1 MSDGGESQMGLSI
14 SATALGAYGS
24 GRFCERCAWLR
35 LHVKSLPYQSFPG
48 IFSTIDR
55 YNKLI
60 VHSYF
65 DRARSLPTWLGQLGE
80 VESYVDPPHWSR
92 FKVLDKE
99 TGVTLRGEAD
109 GIFKMADGSFAIV
122 DYKTAKY
129 TPGQM
134 GLFKSYV
141 VQLNAYAFIGQRLDL
156 APVGQLALVY
166 MEPVTDERTAKM
178 PHLVDDLG
186 FSMGLS
192 ATVVPVDLMP
202 EELIPPLLRQA
213 RKLSEMDSPPH
224 GTQACKDCE
233 AVDTLVRALH

>member
-1 MSDGGESQMGLSI
+1 MGLSI

-24 GRFCERCAWLR
+24 GPFCERCAWLR

-65 DRARSLPTWLGQLGE
+65 DRAKSLPTWLRQLGE
-80 VESYVDPPHWSR
+80 VDSYVQPPHWSR

-122 DYKTAKY
+122 DYKTPNTHRVKWGSSRAMWSSS
-129 TPGQM
+129 TP
-134 GLFKSYV
+134 
-141 VQLNAYAFIGQRLDL
+141 
-156 APVGQLALVY
+156 
-166 MEPVTDERTAKM
+166 M
-178 PHLVDDLG
+178 P
-186 FSMGLS
+186 S
-192 ATVVPVDLMP
+192 
-202 EELIPPLLRQA
+202 
-213 RKLSEMDSPPH
+213 
-224 GTQACKDCE
+224 
-233 AVDTLVRALH
+233 